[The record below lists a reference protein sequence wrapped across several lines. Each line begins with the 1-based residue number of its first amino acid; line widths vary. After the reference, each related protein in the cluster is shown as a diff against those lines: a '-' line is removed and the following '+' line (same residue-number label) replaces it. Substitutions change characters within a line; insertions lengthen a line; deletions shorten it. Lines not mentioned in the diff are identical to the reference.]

1 MIRHHPIARLGA
13 SLVFGQP
20 LPPPAVP
27 LPPPLGC
34 NPSTCGVP
42 IYPAWRATWRQKM
55 QLAGR
60 DETTSKRCTGREA
73 GGTRREPADC
83 IRALEAE
90 DMSTREGK
98 PGEEERDEET
108 YRNFGNAIKY
118 KVQGMNRVSGRA
130 GDDKKRSW
138 LLPRQ
143 SSIVVGGFAR
153 GVDSKV
159 WWWLVVPLRMAA
171 RRCRR
176 GGGWHE
182 IGLGLHWHWSLPC
195 PASQRQCQHPPR
207 ARCPL
212 LLVIQLR
219 APVFRPA

>member
-1 MIRHHPIARLGA
+1 MAAENAAGWKRRDDVEERHRAGGVRHGTGARRLHPGIGGGRHVDSRGE
-13 SLVFGQP
+13 
-20 LPPPAVP
+20 
-27 LPPPLGC
+27 
-34 NPSTCGVP
+34 
-42 IYPAWRATWRQKM
+42 AWRRGKGRGNLQKFRQ
-55 QLAGR
+55 
-60 DETTSKRCTGREA
+60 C
-73 GGTRREPADC
+73 
-83 IRALEAE
+83 
-90 DMSTREGK
+90 
-98 PGEEERDEET
+98 
-108 YRNFGNAIKY
+108 N

-182 IGLGLHWHWSLPC
+182 IGLALHWHWSLPC

-219 APVFRPA
+219 APVCRPA

>member
-1 MIRHHPIARLGA
+1 MRHHPIAWPRSQP
-13 SLVFGQP
+13 SLWATPPPPPPPCLSP
-20 LPPPAVP
+20 LPWAATPPRAVCP
-27 LPPPLGC
+27 SIPHGEPHGGRKCSWLEETRRRRREAPGGRREARDGSPPTASGHWRRKTRHVD
-34 NPSTCGVP
+34 SRGE
-42 IYPAWRATWRQKM
+42 AWRRGKGRGNLQKFRQ
-55 QLAGR
+55 
-60 DETTSKRCTGREA
+60 C
-73 GGTRREPADC
+73 
-83 IRALEAE
+83 
-90 DMSTREGK
+90 
-98 PGEEERDEET
+98 
-108 YRNFGNAIKY
+108 N

-182 IGLGLHWHWSLPC
+182 IGLALHWHWSLPC

-219 APVFRPA
+219 APVCRPA

>member
-1 MIRHHPIARLGA
+1 MRHHPIAWPRSQP
-13 SLVFGQP
+13 SLWATP
-20 LPPPAVP
+20 PPPAVP

-42 IYPAWRATWRQKM
+42 IYPAWRTTWRQKM

-60 DETTSKRCTGREA
+60 DETTSKRGTGREA
-73 GGTRREPADC
+73 GGGRHETGARRLHPGIGGGRHVDS
-83 IRALEAE
+83 RGEAW
-90 DMSTREGK
+90 RRGK
-98 PGEEERDEET
+98 GR
-108 YRNFGNAIKY
+108 GNLQKFRQCN

-182 IGLGLHWHWSLPC
+182 IGLALHWHWSLPC

-207 ARCPL
+207 ARCPR

-219 APVFRPA
+219 APVCRPA

>member
-1 MIRHHPIARLGA
+1 MAAENAAGA
-13 SLVFGQP
+13 
-20 LPPPAVP
+20 
-27 LPPPLGC
+27 
-34 NPSTCGVP
+34 
-42 IYPAWRATWRQKM
+42 
-55 QLAGR
+55 
-60 DETTSKRCTGREA
+60 EETGRRRREAPGGEA

-83 IRALEAE
+83 TRTLSAGDRLERGSLE
-90 DMSTREGK
+90 KKGKGRGNLQKFREC
-98 PGEEERDEET
+98 
-108 YRNFGNAIKY
+108 N

-176 GGGWHE
+176 GGEGGTKLAWPST
-182 IGLGLHWHWSLPC
+182 GLVTALPC
-195 PASQRQCQHPPR
+195 QSAPVPAPATCQVPSSSSSCLPLFVAQVDR
-207 ARCPL
+207 LEGPQLPL
-212 LLVIQLR
+212 LVRLIGHT
-219 APVFRPA
+219 PMEIKDE